1 MTTTKTTQ
9 AGKSI
14 FVPFE
19 ASPGRAISVKV
30 DDLPRFDRIED
41 VKIYMLTIGADRIR
55 GRFIAWDEITEKWA
69 RDEFETGVGTL
80 RILL

>member
-1 MTTTKTTQ
+1 MTRTTGTPATSK
-9 AGKSI
+9 GI

-19 ASPGRAISVKV
+19 SFPGRAISVKC

-41 VKIYMLTIGADRIR
+41 VHTYMRDNWTKLQT
-55 GRFIAWDEITEKWA
+55 RFLAWDEIFEKWA
-69 RDEFETGVGTL
+69 QDEFETGVGTL

>member
-1 MTTTKTTQ
+1 MTTTKKAQ
-9 AGKSI
+9 AGKSV

-19 ASPGRAISVKV
+19 SFPGRAVSVKC

-41 VKIYMLTIGADRIR
+41 VHTYMRDNWTKLQT
-55 GRFIAWDEITEKWA
+55 RFLAWDEITEKWA

-80 RILL
+80 KILL